1 METLYYFSPTET
13 AASVAEFLAA
23 CRANKAVARDHLAAG
38 YFEPWL
44 RDQGRNDLASR
55 AAKVRGQEDGLELFL
70 KTARPTP
77 RSRKA
82 A

>member
-1 METLYYFSPTET
+1 MESLYYFTPTQA
-13 AASVAEFLAA
+13 AASVPEFLAA
-23 CRANKAVARDHLAAG
+23 CRANKELARHHLAAG

-55 AAKVRGQEDGLELFL
+55 AARVRDQSDGLELFL